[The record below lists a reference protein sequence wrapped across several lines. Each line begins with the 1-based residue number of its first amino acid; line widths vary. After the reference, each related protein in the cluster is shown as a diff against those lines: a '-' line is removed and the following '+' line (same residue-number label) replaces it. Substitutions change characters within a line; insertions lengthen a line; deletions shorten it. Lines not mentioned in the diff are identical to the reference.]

1 MGVIIRQSL
10 KGTFVNYIGVV
21 LGIFVQFYIVTKYL
35 DPEVIGLSKVVY
47 EVAFLL
53 STLALLGSGSTGMRF
68 FPYFKDKDEKTGN
81 HGFLYYYLLFPI
93 IGVTLMTLLYLGLR
107 TPIEAY
113 FGEKSPLFNEHFYY
127 VLPMMVVLCF
137 WVWGENYAN
146 INMRIAVPKAVRE
159 VGMRVMMLLIYLAY
173 GFNYL
178 GVTGLIVGFIIC
190 YGLCMAVSCTYAL
203 RIGERSL
210 KHDWRF
216 ITPDLKSKVL
226 KYAGFLMLSTIS
238 GNIIQQMDL
247 FMLSGVK
254 GLYSAGIYSIVIYMA
269 EIVNMPSRN
278 ITPIST
284 PLAAEAM
291 KNGNIA
297 MAQKLY
303 RQVSVHQML
312 ASTVLLMIVW
322 INLDSIFAII
332 PNGEKFAAGKWAVLF
347 LGLSKVVYGTL
358 NFGNTL
364 ISFSKYYYWTLFIAI
379 VLAAISIGTNLYFIP
394 IYGLSGAALA
404 SLITVLVSYAY
415 QQYLVQVKVKTNPFC
430 WAHLRILIILGMLF
444 AVNWLIP
451 SFAGFSPWIDI
462 VVRTIVV
469 MSLATVL
476 IYVLRISPQITW
488 FIDSKILHR
497 VQK

>member
-1 MGVIIRQSL
+1 MGVVIRQSL

-21 LGIFVQFYIVTKYL
+21 LGIFVQFYIVAKYV
-35 DPEVIGLSKVVY
+35 DPEVLGLSKVVY
-47 EVAFLL
+47 EIAFLL

-68 FPYFKDKDEKTGN
+68 FPFFKDKETGN

-93 IGVTLMTLLYLGLR
+93 LGVTLMTTLYLCLKE
-107 TPIEAY
+107 PIIGY
-113 FGEKSPLFNEHFYY
+113 FASKSPLFNEYFYY
-127 VLPMMVVLCF
+127 VIPMMVVLCF

-146 INMRIAVPKAVRE
+146 IHMRIAIPKAVRE
-159 VGMRVMMLLIYLAY
+159 VGMRVMMLAIYVAFGLQY
-173 GFNYL
+173 I
-178 GVTGLIVGFIIC
+178 GVGGLIVGFIIC
-190 YGLCMAVSCTYAL
+190 YAICMLTSGIYAL
-203 RIGERSL
+203 KIGDRTL
-210 KHDWRF
+210 RHDWRF
-216 ITPDLKSKVL
+216 ITPDLKSKIL

-254 GLYSAGIYSIVIYMA
+254 GLYDAGIYTMVIYMA

-291 KNGNIA
+291 KNGDTHRA
-297 MAQKLY
+297 EKLY
-303 RQVSVHQML
+303 KQVSVHQML

-322 INLDSIFAII
+322 INMDNIFAII

-364 ISFSKYYYWTLFIAI
+364 ISFSKYYYWTLFIAV

-415 QQYLVQVKVKTNPFC
+415 QQYLVQVKIKTNPFTL
-430 WAHLRILIILGMLF
+430 AHLRILVILCALF

-451 SFAGFSPWIDI
+451 SFAGYSPWLDI
-462 VVRTIVV
+462 LIRTFVV
-469 MSLATVL
+469 MGVAAVL
-476 IYVLRISPQITW
+476 IYALRISPQISW
-488 FIDSKILHR
+488 FIRTKVFR
-497 VQK
+497 KAE

>member
-10 KGTFVNYIGVV
+10 KGTFVNYIGVL
-21 LGIFVQFYIVTKYL
+21 LGIFVQFYIVAKYL

-53 STLALLGSGSTGMRF
+53 STLALMGSGSTGMRF
-68 FPYFKDKDEKTGN
+68 FPYFKDEKTGN
-81 HGFLYYYLLFPI
+81 HGFLYYYLLFPLVGI
-93 IGVTLMTLLYLGLR
+93 VLMTVLYLGLR
-107 TPIEAY
+107 GPIEAY

-127 VLPMMVVLCF
+127 VLPMMVVLCL

-159 VGMRVMMLLIYLAY
+159 VGMRLMMLLIYLAY
-173 GFNYL
+173 GFGYI

-190 YGLCMAVSCTYAL
+190 YGICMAISGTYAL
-203 RIGERSL
+203 SIGSRSL
-210 KHDWRF
+210 QHDWGF
-216 ITPDLKSKVL
+216 ITPDLKRKVL
-226 KYAGFLMLSTIS
+226 LYAGFLMLSTIS
-238 GNIIQQMDL
+238 GNIIQQMDV

-254 GLYSAGIYSIVIYMA
+254 GLYSAGIYTIVIYMA

-291 KNGNIA
+291 KEGNTA
-297 MAQKLY
+297 RAQQLY

-322 INLDSIFAII
+322 INLDNIFAMI
-332 PNGEKFAAGKWAVLF
+332 PNGEKFAEGRWAVLF

-364 ISFSKYYYWTLFIAI
+364 ISFSKYYYWTLFIAVI
-379 VLAAISIGTNLYFIP
+379 LAAISIGTNLYYIP

-415 QQYLVQVKVKTNPFC
+415 QQYIVQVKIKTNPFC
-430 WAHLRILIILGMLF
+430 WAHLRIVVLLVVLF
-444 AVNWLIP
+444 ALNWLVP
-451 SFAGFSPWIDI
+451 SLSVISPWLDCA
-462 VVRTIVV
+462 VRTVVV
-469 MSLATVL
+469 MGIGAVL
-476 IYVLRISPQITW
+476 VYTMHISEQINW
-488 FIDSKILHR
+488 FIDTKILR
-497 VQK
+497 RRDS

>member
-1 MGVIIRQSL
+1 MGVVIRQSL

-35 DPEVIGLSKVVY
+35 DPEVMGLSKVVY
-47 EVAFLL
+47 EIAFLL
-53 STLALLGSGSTGMRF
+53 STLALMGSGSTGMRF
-68 FPYFKDKDEKTGN
+68 FPFFKDEKTGN

-93 IGVTLMTLLYLGLR
+93 VGVTLMTVLYLGFR
-107 TPIEAY
+107 GPIEDY
-113 FGEKSPLFNEHFYY
+113 FGEKSPLFNQHFYY

-159 VGMRVMMLLIYLAY
+159 VGMRLMMLLIYMAY
-173 GFNYL
+173 GL
-178 GVTGLIVGFIIC
+178 GYIGITGLIVGFTVC
-190 YGLCMAVSCTYAL
+190 YGICMFTSGIYAL
-203 RIGERSL
+203 SIGSRSL
-210 KHDWRF
+210 QHDWSF
-216 ITPDLKSKVL
+216 ITPDLRSKAL
-226 KYAGFLMLSTIS
+226 KYSGFLMLSTIS

-254 GLYSAGIYSIVIYMA
+254 GLYDAGIYSIVIYMA

-291 KNGNIA
+291 KNGDTLK
-297 MAQKLY
+297 AQKLY
-303 RQVSVHQML
+303 KQVSVHQML
-312 ASTVLLMIVW
+312 ASTVLLLIVW
-322 INLDSIFAII
+322 INLDNIFAII

-364 ISFSKYYYWTLFIAI
+364 ISFSKYYYWTLFIAV

-415 QQYLVQVKVKTNPFC
+415 QQYLVQVKIRTNPFT
-430 WAHLRILIILGMLF
+430 WAHLRILIILVVLF
-444 AVNWLIP
+444 AVNWLVP
-451 SFAGFSPWIDI
+451 SFAGYSPWLDI
-462 VVRTIVV
+462 AIRTVVV
-469 MSLATVL
+469 MGVAAVL
-476 IYVLRISPQITW
+476 IYVLRISPQISW
-488 FIDSKILHR
+488 FIQTKLLR
-497 VQK
+497 R